1 MSVKEVYP
9 SPPKHQACETG
20 QVKVPTRVVLKTP
33 ARRQSAGSTSLFAR
47 IPEAPGAAGLL
58 RTGRAV
64 GAESF
69 VQSTENVPAVAQG
82 RGAMGSPRACLRDA
96 LANRLGWTPRLPGLV
111 PRGGPWAG
119 EKGRVN
125 LAPHPRRG
133 LLAHLDPRRR
143 LQAVPASALSVHAAV
158 Q

>member
-1 MSVKEVYP
+1 M
-9 SPPKHQACETG
+9 
-20 QVKVPTRVVLKTP
+20 KVPTRVVLKTP
-33 ARRQSAGSTSLFAR
+33 AWRQSAGSTSLFTG

-69 VQSTENVPAVAQG
+69 VQNIENVTAVEHG
-82 RGAMGSPRACLRDA
+82 RGAMGIPRVCLWDV

-133 LLAHLDPRRR
+133 LGGLLAHLDPRRR
-143 LQAVPASALSVHAAV
+143 LQAVPASAHSVRAAV